1 MQRDVKAVL
10 DGSVGGVIGTALM
23 SATMMAGKRLGLL
36 GEHPPELL
44 AAAMLRGSRV
54 PTMKGQTQD
63 ALAVA
68 AHFAFGIGAGALF
81 AVLHRRLRLP
91 IHAAIHGALYG
102 TGVWAVS
109 YIGWIPALGIMPSA
123 DHDRPGRPLVMV
135 LAHWIFGG
143 VLGSWVGR
151 SDKHR

>member
-10 DGSVGGVIGTALM
+10 DGAVGGMIATGLM
-23 SATMMAGKRLGLL
+23 SASMMAGKRLGLL

-44 AAAMLRGSRV
+44 AAAILRNSGLSSARGE
-54 PTMKGQTQD
+54 TRN

-68 AHFAFGIGAGALF
+68 AHFAFGIGAGVLF
-81 AVLHRRLRLP
+81 GILYRRLRLP
-91 IHAAIHGALYG
+91 IHPAIHGALYG

-109 YIGWIPALGIMPSA
+109 YLGWIPALGIMPSA
-123 DHDRPGRPLVMV
+123 EHDRPGRPLVMV

-151 SDKHR
+151 SEKHR